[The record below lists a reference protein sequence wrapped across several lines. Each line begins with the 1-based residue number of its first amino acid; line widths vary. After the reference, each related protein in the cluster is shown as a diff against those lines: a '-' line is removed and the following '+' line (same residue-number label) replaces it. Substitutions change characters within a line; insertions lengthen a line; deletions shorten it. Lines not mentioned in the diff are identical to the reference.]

1 MHQLTRVLYTAEK
14 PTEPETG
21 DSADWKER
29 TAFNDNYQWIN
40 KWQALKINRFHK
52 LDKTTNQNGKRNILK
67 SKNKSHIS
75 HFAVLEPLF

>member
-29 TAFNDNYQWIN
+29 TAFNDNYQ
-40 KWQALKINRFHK
+40 
-52 LDKTTNQNGKRNILK
+52 
-67 SKNKSHIS
+67 
-75 HFAVLEPLF
+75 